1 MERKRNVNGKKGAA
15 GNIVIFLAIMLASM
29 VGGFIIGAAI
39 SYCKKKGVDYEG
51 IAGYISALVMKVLPW
66 FYVELSVVS
75 ALTAFIIFI
84 VFNRR
89 AAAWDG
95 KDEEEIEQIEAGLG
109 NPLAIANSM
118 MIFNMLLF
126 SMHVWNTLCMDTSS
140 SAGSKVFGSV
150 IFIINYAW
158 IVVVSRLTVE
168 LEKKLNPEKKGDI
181 LETNFSRK
189 WEESCDEAQK
199 MIIYEAGYRAYRA
212 GAKACTF
219 VWLGTFISMFMFNT
233 GLMPVFTVCIIWFV
247 MLICY
252 TVESGK
258 LERNMYR

>member
-1 MERKRNVNGKKGAA
+1 MEGKRNVNGKNGAA
-15 GNIVIFLAIMLASM
+15 RNIVIFLAIMIASM
-29 VGGFIIGAAI
+29 VGGFIVGAAI
-39 SYCKKKGVDYEG
+39 TYSKENGVDYEG
-51 IAGYISALVMKVLPW
+51 IAGYISSLVMKALPW
-66 FYVELSVVS
+66 FYVGLSVVS
-75 ALTAFIIFI
+75 ALTAFTIFI
-84 VFNRR
+84 VFNKR
-89 AAAWDG
+89 AEAWDG
-95 KDEEEIEQIEAGLG
+95 EDEEEIEQIEAGLG

-126 SMHVWNTLCMDTSS
+126 SMHVWNTLCSDTAA
-140 SAGSKVFGSV
+140 SAGSKVFGII
-150 IFIINYAW
+150 IFLINYAW

-168 LEKKLNPEKKGDI
+168 LEKKLNPEKKGDV

-212 GAKACTF
+212 GMKACTF
-219 VWLGTFISMFMFNT
+219 IWLATFISMFMFNT

-247 MLICY
+247 MMICY

-258 LERNMYR
+258 LERNMYK

>member
-1 MERKRNVNGKKGAA
+1 M
-15 GNIVIFLAIMLASM
+15 IFLAIMLASM

-66 FYVELSVVS
+66 FYVGLSVVS

-109 NPLAIANSM
+109 NPLAIANS
-118 MIFNMLLF
+118 INMLLF